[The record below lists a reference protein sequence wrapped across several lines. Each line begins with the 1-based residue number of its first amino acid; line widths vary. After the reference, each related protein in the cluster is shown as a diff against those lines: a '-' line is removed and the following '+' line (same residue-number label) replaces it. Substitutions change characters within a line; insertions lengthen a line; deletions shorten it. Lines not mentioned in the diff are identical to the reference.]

1 MEQTIIGKLQA
12 FNAEVFRTE
21 DYKKVKTNEDFYP
34 AIGDFAA
41 YLDDD
46 ETDGCSDIRIET
58 INEPFDMSRVICTT

>member
-1 MEQTIIGKLQA
+1 MEQSIIENLQA

-34 AIGDFAA
+34 TMGDFAA

-58 INEPFDMSRVICTT
+58 VNEPFDMSRVICTA